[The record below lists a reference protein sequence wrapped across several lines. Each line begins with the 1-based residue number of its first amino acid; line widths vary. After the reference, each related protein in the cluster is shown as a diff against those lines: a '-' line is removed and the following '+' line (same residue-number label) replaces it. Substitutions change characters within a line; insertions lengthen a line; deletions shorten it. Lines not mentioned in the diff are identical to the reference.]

1 MNPSFPLGAASEP
14 GSTVRI
20 LRAIRERWYIVVG
33 AVVIALVAAA
43 AFVAVTPKKYEAS
56 ADVVLSPLPTGDETF
71 QGFNLFRQPVDASS
85 AVVTAARAFNS
96 PVIQVAARKAMGAD
110 ATGTRVSVT
119 PLSQADMLAVTATSP
134 SAPQAARAANAYAE
148 AALAVRTEQFQ
159 SQLKV
164 QIDRLQRQVN
174 AIPTSLRTGNF
185 EYAALAQRL
194 GLLVGYRGAP
204 DPTVQLAARAT
215 TPLGASWPR
224 PKLTIGAALL
234 ASLLLGCGLAVLLE
248 LTTPNVAREE
258 ELVLDQRLPVLAR
271 IPRLRPNIA
280 KGYLLGRTELPS
292 ILWREYRTLRARLSG
307 AVAEGFPFSVLVTSA
322 SPRDGKTMTA
332 VNLAITLA
340 EGQKRVVLVDADL
353 HRPMVSAV
361 FGRVPRRGR
370 SVSAALESGKVAL
383 GSLIESPVHPGLSL
397 LLAPQERNPP
407 TNLFSE
413 ERWRELLEA
422 LRPHADIVVIDSP
435 PIPEVADAIALAV
448 AAEAVLICVR
458 LGNTRRDKLTQLR
471 ELLAWRGI
479 APIGFVVTSG
489 TRSPRSEPLYGYGQV
504 NQFEELPK
512 LTDARKQDRT
522 ARAQDR

>member
-1 MNPSFPLGAASEP
+1 
-14 GSTVRI
+14 
-20 LRAIRERWYIVVG
+20 
-33 AVVIALVAAA
+33 
-43 AFVAVTPKKYEAS
+43 
-56 ADVVLSPLPTGDETF
+56 
-71 QGFNLFRQPVDASS
+71 
-85 AVVTAARAFNS
+85 
-96 PVIQVAARKAMGAD
+96 
-110 ATGTRVSVT
+110 
-119 PLSQADMLAVTATSP
+119 
-134 SAPQAARAANAYAE
+134 
-148 AALAVRTEQFQ
+148 
-159 SQLKV
+159 
-164 QIDRLQRQVN
+164 
-174 AIPTSLRTGNF
+174 
-185 EYAALAQRL
+185 
-194 GLLVGYRGAP
+194 GAP

-215 TPLGASWPR
+215 PPLGASWPR

-370 SVSAALESGKVAL
+370 SVSAALESGTVAL

-413 ERWRELLEA
+413 ERVRELLDA

-435 PIPEVADAIALAV
+435 PIPEVAD
-448 AAEAVLICVR
+448 
-458 LGNTRRDKLTQLR
+458 
-471 ELLAWRGI
+471 
-479 APIGFVVTSG
+479 
-489 TRSPRSEPLYGYGQV
+489 
-504 NQFEELPK
+504 
-512 LTDARKQDRT
+512 
-522 ARAQDR
+522 